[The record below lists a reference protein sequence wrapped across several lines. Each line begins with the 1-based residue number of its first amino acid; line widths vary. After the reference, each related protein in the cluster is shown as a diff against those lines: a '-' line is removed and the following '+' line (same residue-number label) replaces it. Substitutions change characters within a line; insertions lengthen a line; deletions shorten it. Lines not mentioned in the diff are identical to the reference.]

1 MVSALVDF
9 RDEVRALAKGV
20 PPLMDACDELRDAA
34 LVELGVRVVDMQ
46 DGGQWSL
53 DEPAVL
59 RAEQCAKR
67 AMAAELKVQKVLNK
81 AVDKAKELAKAEASL
96 VPPDR
101 LLRLPPHGARYA
113 ADSYDAEGKP
123 TKLADGG
130 ALSKGQAKEV
140 SKLHQKQAEAFAK
153 QAAQLE
159 ASPGMLDTMTAALA
173 ALHAELRAVLAD
185 APTTAVLSS
194 ELVAQLEAVLA

>member
-1 MVSALVDF
+1 MVASVARVCALQVARVGVGAAISGSVWRRAPPVGRF
-9 RDEVRALAKGV
+9 GAWWRAWRGFVR
-20 PPLMDACDELRDAA
+20 CRLRGWG
-34 LVELGVRVVDMQ
+34 LGQ
-46 DGGQWSL
+46 L
-53 DEPAVL
+53 
-59 RAEQCAKR
+59 
-67 AMAAELKVQKVLNK
+67 
-81 AVDKAKELAKAEASL
+81 
-96 VPPDR
+96 
-101 LLRLPPHGARYA
+101 
-113 ADSYDAEGKP
+113 
-123 TKLADGG
+123 TGG

-194 ELVAQLEAVLA
+194 ELVAQLEA